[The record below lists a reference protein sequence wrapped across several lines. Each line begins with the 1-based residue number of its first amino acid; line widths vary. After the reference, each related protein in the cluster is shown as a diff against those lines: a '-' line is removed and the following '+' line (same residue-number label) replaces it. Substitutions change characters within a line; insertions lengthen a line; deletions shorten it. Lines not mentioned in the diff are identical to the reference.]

1 MKLRK
6 MEIVSLILAIAS
18 FGVAYWVYPQLP
30 ERVASHWNAAG
41 QVNGYMGRFWGAY
54 LMPVVMLGCWIL
66 FIVIPRVDPKREN
79 IDKFRKHFER
89 FILMFF
95 LFLGY
100 IYGLTVAWNLGR
112 RFEFSIWLA
121 PAFAVLFWMIGAMVA
136 RAEPNWSIGIRTP
149 WTLSSVTVWQKTHV
163 LGGKLFKAAAVIS
176 LAGIFFPRYA
186 IWFVLAPVLGT
197 ALFLVVYSYVEFRK
211 ESR

>member
-41 QVNGYMGRFWGAY
+41 QVNGYMGRFWGEY

-89 FILMFF
+89 FIMMFF

-112 RFEFSIWLA
+112 RFEFSIWLPPPFA
-121 PAFAVLFWMIGAMVA
+121 P
-136 RAEPNWSIGIRTP
+136 
-149 WTLSSVTVWQKTHV
+149 
-163 LGGKLFKAAAVIS
+163 
-176 LAGIFFPRYA
+176 
-186 IWFVLAPVLGT
+186 
-197 ALFLVVYSYVEFRK
+197 LFLVVWAVGGRARPHRGSGVPPP
-211 ESR
+211 